1 MSTKQSKKV
10 NPQKK
15 STPPIWLLLLVG
27 AGAALLV
34 LVALSAVAQNPGTST
49 TQPQVSGAPRLVADK
64 ERVDLGNVKLG
75 ETVSVSFEITN
86 VGDQPLRFTEKPY
99 VEVKVGC

>member
-1 MSTKQSKKV
+1 VSTKQSKKV

-15 STPPIWLLLLVG
+15 TAPPIWLLLLIG

-34 LVALSAVAQNPGTST
+34 LVAFGAGAQNPGAPTI
-49 TQPQVSGAPRLVADK
+49 QPQVNGAPRLRADK
-64 ERVDLGNVKLG
+64 EKVDLGNVKLG

-99 VEVKVGC
+99 VEVKAGC

>member
-1 MSTKQSKKV
+1 VSTKQSKKV

-34 LVALSAVAQNPGTST
+34 LVALSAVAQNSGASP
-49 TQPQVSGAPRLVADK
+49 TQPQVSGAPKVVADK
-64 ERVDLGNVKLG
+64 EKVDLGDVKLG
-75 ETVSVSFEITN
+75 QTVDVSFEITN
-86 VGDQPLRFTEKPY
+86 AGDQPLRFTGKPY
-99 VEVKVGC
+99 VEVKAGC